1 MHKRPHLLS
10 KIFYRRRIM
19 RHVLHSL
26 RHQPLDWKQGQDWMR
41 TMTCEPFAI
50 GCGHLHVGGL
60 SLRIPFLWR
69 GRIRRAIRRAVWA
82 QANRLVHF

>member
-1 MHKRPHLLS
+1 MNRPHLLAR
-10 KIFYRRRIM
+10 IFYKRRIL

-26 RHQPLDWKQGQDWMR
+26 RHQPLDWKQGHDFMR
-41 TMTCEPFAI
+41 TMTAEPFAI
-50 GCGHLHVGGL
+50 AGSQLRVGVL
-60 SLRIPFLWR
+60 NLTIPIMWR